1 MNGYLLDN
9 DFIVVHISVSV
20 SSFMAAQKYGKNRGG
35 DLFPTI
41 AHPFEHGF
49 FRQPCVFDVF
59 YIDRIVNDR
68 IDNLNPRN
76 DFISAKLK
84 TDFSDIGSTTAEKG
98 D

>member
-1 MNGYLLDN
+1 
-9 DFIVVHISVSV
+9 
-20 SSFMAAQKYGKNRGG
+20 MAAQKYGKNRGG
-35 DLFPTI
+35 LFPTI